1 MVLHFAFVW
10 FCRLVDFVLLETAA
24 LNFEKLRRRTA
35 AFHFNG
41 WPTLHFEYLCLS
53 LHRHEPYMDFE
64 VTHSGSLQLSNPI
77 LVNVANLHF
86 AFGLLVFTGRLIPAK
101 LPVFQNLGASTWFGE
116 AVFYYCASRRTTWA
130 EGNVNLSVS

>member
-41 WPTLHFEYLCLS
+41 WPTLHFEF
-53 LHRHEPYMDFE
+53 MF
-64 VTHSGSLQLSNPI
+64 VTPSP
-77 LVNVANLHF
+77 
-86 AFGLLVFTGRLIPAK
+86 
-101 LPVFQNLGASTWFGE
+101 
-116 AVFYYCASRRTTWA
+116 
-130 EGNVNLSVS
+130 